1 MVITLQPSDAIF
13 GYMGGEKRE
22 EKKGEEVEGHGKGR
36 GREREREESGRGGGQ
51 RRRGGTWNRVADWL
65 RPALF
70 QGGIHDVTFDP
81 AVRHINVD

>member
-36 GREREREESGRGGGQ
+36 GREREREESGRG
-51 RRRGGTWNRVADWL
+51 RRTEEKRGNL
-65 RPALF
+65 E
-70 QGGIHDVTFDP
+70 QGRRLAKAGPLPRWHSRRH
-81 AVRHINVD
+81 VRSSR